1 MILRPLSSST
11 CASINARTSG
21 RPLASGYSWGSIS
34 SSLNS
39 KSRAYLTASLACSRA
54 SARIS
59 RSLSVKAKL
68 IIGRSL
74 SGSRADQSV
83 EHGQRSGVAV
93 PHLQRQIADVA
104 VSTENLHAP
113 IGDDE
118 PVISAV
124 ALRQPRV
131 ASRRLRLVEFRRGP
145 QHHPAH
151 RLDSDMHVREFEG
164 DALLFGDR
172 LFMHDAFFRV
182 G

>member
-39 KSRAYLTASLACSRA
+39 KSRAYLTARLACSRA

-68 IIGRSL
+68 IIRRFL
-74 SGSRADQSV
+74 SGLRADQSV
-83 EHGQRSGVAV
+83 EHGQRSGISV
-93 PHLQRQIADVA
+93 PHLQRQVAEVA
-104 VSTENLHAP
+104 VAAENLHALV
-113 IGDDE
+113 GDDE
-118 PVISAV
+118 PMVGAV

-131 ASRRLRLVEFRRGP
+131 AGRRLRLVEFRRGSER
-145 QHHPAH
+145 HPTH
-151 RLDSDMHVREFEG
+151 RL
-164 DALLFGDR
+164 
-172 LFMHDAFFRV
+172 
-182 G
+182 